1 MLSELKRMHL
11 RYERVRKMIEHFAY
25 QKKKINEKN
34 ALNFTVFHLFRL
46 ISTIYTRPDSS
57 IKCKSR
63 QSTRN
68 RNRSNTTKKQI
79 HPSIIIMAID
89 HAYTKLNLCYAVFNL
104 LRNNEVKQKTMYCN
118 YSCIYESKN
127 KKQQKKI
134 DANFN
139 RNEIK
144 MERKIFAHTKAHNI
158 YMGVNCMHEYE
169 STKNGLIFRLINKVD
184 FNYNIATGWKHE
196 IIVCLVAVVC
206 SCTAISWQNFLCN
219 IFSAFLQLVKHIY
232 PMNAMFCCFA
242 PSFLHM
248 PTRTKKVTQI
258 QISLARGRMH

>member
-1 MLSELKRMHL
+1 MLSEPKRMHL

-127 KKQQKKI
+127 KKQQKKSMPTSI
-134 DANFN
+134 ETKSKW
-139 RNEIK
+139 REK
-144 MERKIFAHTKAHNI
+144 YLHTQKRTTFTW
-158 YMGVNCMHEYE
+158 V
-169 STKNGLIFRLINKVD
+169 S
-184 FNYNIATGWKHE
+184 
-196 IIVCLVAVVC
+196 IVCMNMNRLKMDL
-206 SCTAISWQNFLCN
+206 FLD
-219 IFSAFLQLVKHIY
+219 
-232 PMNAMFCCFA
+232 
-242 PSFLHM
+242 
-248 PTRTKKVTQI
+248 
-258 QISLARGRMH
+258 